1 LPSNSSLYGTAPKLK
16 KKDRFFLIKN
26 NKLLEG
32 GGEKNSKKI
41 QKKMEKL

>member
-1 LPSNSSLYGTAPKLK
+1 MLAG
-16 KKDRFFLIKN
+16 KDWNDFHSCLIKN